1 MKRGFLQSEAIQ
13 QGKNENSP
21 SYDEFLFYRL
31 GYEGLT
37 YRFTI
42 GFFYSS
48 RHRPFIKQVHSLALT
63 TILALTEAISA
74 FFGIVNRKEIN
85 TEYGLS

>member
-1 MKRGFLQSEAIQ
+1 MKIRPLLTHFYSIGWGMRGERTDLQLVS
-13 QGKNENSP
+13 
-21 SYDEFLFYRL
+21 
-31 GYEGLT
+31 
-37 YRFTI
+37 
-42 GFFYSS
+42 FYSS